1 MGRLEE
7 ERARHLE
14 LQRAA
19 EMKAEESTELVSF
32 EEQQPSA
39 AEQKEAEQEEHA
51 RLEALQAKQRQAE
64 AEEEQLEAVRKAE
77 AERQELA
84 DRAEA
89 ALRARLERLQAHGS
103 ARYTMPTATTDASD
117 EDLQLASAIRQRYT
131 SAPSS
136 HCGALSI
143 PKAARSIPEAEN
155 GPETPTAEAVGVP
168 QSTLA
173 MGPNATGDEDICYK
187 EPSPVGHERAHKLET
202 VTMTK
207 PNEIEVVETM
217 SMQGRDKRSRET
229 ARQHTMRQTRINAG
243 SSLPAVDEC
252 VGDAVG
258 QQPLDGST
266 VRPATFAGFSC
277 QEDLETTTSRPGSCD
292 GSGQLSNGV
301 RGTPVVDAWE

>member
-7 ERARHLE
+7 E
-14 LQRAA
+14 
-19 EMKAEESTELVSF
+19 
-32 EEQQPSA
+32 
-39 AEQKEAEQEEHA
+39 

-143 PKAARSIPEAEN
+143 PKAARSIPE
-155 GPETPTAEAVGVP
+155 
-168 QSTLA
+168 
-173 MGPNATGDEDICYK
+173 
-187 EPSPVGHERAHKLET
+187 
-202 VTMTK
+202 
-207 PNEIEVVETM
+207 
-217 SMQGRDKRSRET
+217 
-229 ARQHTMRQTRINAG
+229 
-243 SSLPAVDEC
+243 
-252 VGDAVG
+252 
-258 QQPLDGST
+258 
-266 VRPATFAGFSC
+266 
-277 QEDLETTTSRPGSCD
+277 
-292 GSGQLSNGV
+292 
-301 RGTPVVDAWE
+301 